1 MNTDP
6 PSGISDVP
14 DAIVT
19 TVRGRRIMATRE
31 RTRTNGDESRRTPRI
46 YWVITTERDRYVGWL
61 ADPQETEA
69 SLLAS
74 LQQWIDTHPL
84 SVRHR
89 PHGDRP
95 STMATR

>member
-1 MNTDP
+1 M
-6 PSGISDVP
+6 SDVP
-14 DAIVT
+14 DVIVT
-19 TVRGRRIMATRE
+19 TIRGRRIMATRE
-31 RTRTNGDESRRTPRI
+31 RTRTNRDELGPKPSI
-46 YWVITTERDRYVGWL
+46 YWVITIERDRYGGWL
-61 ADPQETEA
+61 ADPNETEA

-74 LQQWIDTHPL
+74 LQQWIDRHPL

>member
-6 PSGISDVP
+6 SSGVSDVP
-14 DAIVT
+14 DVIVS

-31 RTRTNGDESRRTPRI
+31 RTRTNRDDSGPKPCI
-46 YWVITTERDRYVGWL
+46 YWVITIEGDRYVGWL
-61 ADPQETEA
+61 ADPDETEA

-74 LQQWIDTHPL
+74 LQRWIDRHPL

-89 PHGDRP
+89 PYRDRP